1 MKVYE
6 RGCYIMVTSLY
17 FAQVARGKLTKILI
31 TKKKLWFFDY
41 YGNVIVLF
49 IGYYRVNAKYCNAKL

>member
-1 MKVYE
+1 
-6 RGCYIMVTSLY
+6 MVTSLCY
-17 FAQVARGKLTKILI
+17 APVAWGKLTKNPI

-49 IGYYRVNAKYCNAKL
+49 IGCYRVNARYCNVISYNL